1 MSEKDKKTIEEEDI
15 IEQMEKEVDRIEDEE
30 WKINEEKIEEENTE
44 NTWNKAKEM
53 LAKVTADFENFK
65 KRTERDKEDMI
76 FFLKSDILKKILPRL
91 DDMERILKNTPE
103 DMRENPLYEW
113 IVSMQKK
120 LISDLKSMWVESF
133 ESIWEEVNP
142 DLHDVMSAVPG
153 KEAGII
159 FDEFEKGYML
169 NWKVLRHAKVI
180 VGA

>member
-1 MSEKDKKTIEEEDI
+1 MSKKDKQTIEEDDI
-15 IEQMEKEVDRIEDEE
+15 IEQMKKEVDRIEDEDWE
-30 WKINEEKIEEENTE
+30 INEEKIEEENNE

-103 DMRENPLYEW
+103 ELRENPLYEW

-120 LISDLKSMWVESF
+120 LISDFKYMWVESF

-142 DLHDVMSAVPG
+142 DFHDVMSAVPG
-153 KEAGII
+153 KEAWII

-169 NWKVLRHAKVI
+169 DWKVLRHAKVI